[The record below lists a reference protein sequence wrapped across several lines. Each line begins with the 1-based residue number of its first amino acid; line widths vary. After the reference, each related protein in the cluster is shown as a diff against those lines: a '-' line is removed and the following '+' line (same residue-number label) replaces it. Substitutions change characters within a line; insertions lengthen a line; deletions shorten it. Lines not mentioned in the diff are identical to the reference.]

1 MILIILWALPCWA
14 ADSWATSGAGPEPS
28 AGERE
33 GESLAG
39 KQPKPKAPAVGHWL
53 PTTCKAGKTV
63 GMHQYPTSDIEDYM
77 PAVFS
82 EQTFDLRENTLF
94 MRHLLGE
101 RERGE
106 IDERGGYA
114 DTPEPVRLYVTM
126 ASGDG
131 VETELECRPVRGTG
145 DNRGYSCVNNPPSE
159 MLLINPARGR
169 YTRSAIG
176 GWAFY
181 APEASLF
188 VEYGNCVKQSPP
200 RSASDAAPQSDPT
213 PE

>member
-1 MILIILWALPCWA
+1 MILITLWAMPCWA
-14 ADSWATSGAGPEPS
+14 ADSWATSGA
-28 AGERE
+28 
-33 GESLAG
+33 
-39 KQPKPKAPAVGHWL
+39 VGNWL

-82 EQTFDLRENTLF
+82 EQTFDLRENVLF

-101 RERGE
+101 RAPGE
-106 IDERGGYA
+106 VDESDGYA

-131 VETELECRPVRGTG
+131 VETEFACRPVRGTG

-188 VEYGNCVKQSPP
+188 VEYGTCAERPSP
-200 RSASDAAPQSDPT
+200 RSASDAAPQPDRT